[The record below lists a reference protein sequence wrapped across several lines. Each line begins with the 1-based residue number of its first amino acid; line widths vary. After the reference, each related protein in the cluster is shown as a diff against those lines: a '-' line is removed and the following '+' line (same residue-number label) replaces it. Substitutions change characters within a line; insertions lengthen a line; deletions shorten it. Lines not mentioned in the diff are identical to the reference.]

1 MSASDRIQTIAPE
14 AGWLSRAGGRV
25 RDWVAE
31 YGWAYFFVAVPVALF
46 MMFMAYPV
54 FWAFLL
60 SFQKYSVMNTQW
72 VGLKN
77 YTHIFTSMTFSPIY
91 WKALKN
97 TLIWTFAT
105 VPVGILTS
113 LFLAVL
119 IVRLPARL
127 QTLFKFSYY
136 LPVVASGIILS
147 LVWLW
152 MFDPISGLLNYL
164 VGLLGIA
171 PKVWLGDAQ
180 YAMISLILQAVLGA
194 HGATIVLYCAALG
207 GIPKSLYE
215 AAELDNASA
224 WTTFWQVTWP
234 LIKPTTVYLFIT
246 GIIGAFQVFGNV
258 YVLTQGGPNF
268 STITLGY
275 LIYETA
281 FQQYNFGS
289 AAAQSFVLGLMI
301 IALSL
306 LNYKYLATDVE
317 Y

>member
-1 MSASDRIQTIAPE
+1 MSVVNDARLA
-14 AGWLSRAGGRV
+14 AGGRPGV
-25 RDWVAE
+25 GERIREFVQA
-31 YGWAYFFVAVPVALF
+31 YGWAYLFVAVPVALF
-46 MMFMAYPV
+46 AVFMAYPV

-60 SFQKYSVMNTQW
+60 SFQKYSVFNSQW
-72 VGLKN
+72 IGLKN
-77 YTHIFTSMTFSPIY
+77 YTYIFTSATFSPIY
-91 WKALKN
+91 WQALKN
-97 TLIWTFAT
+97 TLVWTVAT
-105 VPVGILTS
+105 VPTGILTS

-119 IVRLPARL
+119 IVRLPAKL
-127 QTLFKFSYY
+127 QTVFKFSYY

-152 MFDPISGLLNYL
+152 MFDPMSGLLNYL
-164 VGLLGIA
+164 VGVVGIE
-171 PKVWLGDAQ
+171 PRVWLGDSR
-180 YAMISLILQAVLGA
+180 YAMLSLILQAVLGA

-215 AAELDNASA
+215 AAELDNAGA
-224 WTTFWQVTWP
+224 WTAFWHVTWP

-268 STITLGY
+268 STVTLGY

-301 IALSL
+301 ITLAL

>member
-1 MSASDRIQTIAPE
+1 MSVFHPVRAAAPGAGHRLALRI
-14 AGWLSRAGGRV
+14 
-25 RDWVAE
+25 RDFLQE
-31 YGWAYFFVAVPVALF
+31 YGWAYFFVTVPVALF
-46 MMFMAYPV
+46 AVFMAYPV

-60 SFQKYSVMNTQW
+60 SFQKYSVFRSEW

-77 YTHIFTSMTFSPIY
+77 YIYLFTSPTFAPIY
-91 WKALKN
+91 WKALGN
-97 TLIWTFAT
+97 TLIWTVAT
-105 VPVGILTS
+105 VPTGILTS

-127 QTLFKFSYY
+127 QTVFKFSYY

-152 MFDPISGLLNYL
+152 IFDPLSGLLNYL
-164 VGLLGIA
+164 VGLVGIS
-171 PKVWLGDAQ
+171 PRVWLGDSR
-180 YAMISLILQAVLGA
+180 YALLALILQAVLGA
-194 HGATIVLYCAALG
+194 HGGTIVLYCAALG
-207 GIPKSLYE
+207 GIPRSLYE
-215 AAELDNASA
+215 AAELDGASA
-224 WTTFWQVTWP
+224 WTAFWRITWP

-268 STITLGY
+268 STVTLGY

-289 AAAQSFVLGLMI
+289 AAAQSFVLGALI
-301 IALSL
+301 ITLSL